1 MKKLNPWFIASV
13 IVSLAI
19 WAVIIGVILL
29 LTGCTAFAPQ
39 ETLRKELR
47 DYRELVVRL
56 DGKVL
61 NPEAAAEIPV
71 YSETGEPVDAEVDV
85 RVEVVGYWGVYKRLN
100 SVNMAIAVLGFPAIP
115 FGLSELWCAEHRA
128 WETDTIC
135 TCQIW
140 LATDSPRWL
149 EHELRHCMGYGEH

>member
-1 MKKLNPWFIASV
+1 MRICYL
-13 IVSLAI
+13 
-19 WAVIIGVILL
+19 IILCFLL
-29 LTGCTAFAPQ
+29 SGCTVFAPQ
-39 ETLRKELR
+39 TTLRKELKE
-47 DYRELVVRL
+47 YRELVVRL
-56 DGKVL
+56 DGVVL

-100 SVNMAIAVLGFPAIP
+100 PVNMAIAVLGFPSIP

-140 LATDSPRWL
+140 LATDSPKIR
-149 EHELRHCMGYGEH
+149 EHELRHCMGYTEH

>member
-1 MKKLNPWFIASV
+1 MFRFSV
-13 IVSLAI
+13 I
-19 WAVIIGVILL
+19 ILCFL
-29 LTGCTAFAPQ
+29 LSGCTVFAPQ

-56 DGKVL
+56 DGVVI

-71 YSETGEPVDAEVDV
+71 YSETGKPVDAEVDV
-85 RVEVVGYWGVYKRLN
+85 RVKVVGYWGVYKRLN
-100 SVNMAIAVLGFPAIP
+100 PMNMAIAVLGFPAIP
-115 FGLSELWCAEHRA
+115 FGLSELWCAEHKA

-140 LATDSPRWL
+140 LATDSPKIR
-149 EHELRHCMGYGEH
+149 EHELRHCMGYTEH

>member
-13 IVSLAI
+13 IVSIAI

-29 LTGCTAFAPQ
+29 LTGCTVFAPQ

-56 DGKVL
+56 DGVVL

-100 SVNMAIAVLGFPAIP
+100 PVNMAIAVLGFPSIP
-115 FGLSELWCAEHRA
+115 FGLSELWCAEHKA
-128 WETDTIC
+128 WETDCIC

-140 LATDSPRWL
+140 LVNDSPRWM
-149 EHELRHCMGYGEH
+149 EHELKHCKGYAEH

>member
-1 MKKLNPWFIASV
+1 MFRRNCLIIA
-13 IVSLAI
+13 ITCFAI
-19 WAVIIGVILL
+19 CGII
-29 LTGCTAFAPQ
+29 GCTAFAPQ

-47 DYRELVVRL
+47 EYRELVVRL

-115 FGLSELWCAEHRA
+115 FGL
-128 WETDTIC
+128 
-135 TCQIW
+135 
-140 LATDSPRWL
+140 
-149 EHELRHCMGYGEH
+149 